1 MVRELIDLFN
11 RPNRPFDLD
20 CPTLTV
26 TKYYEETGFVGTMAK
41 LIPRQ
46 SKLRQCQAWIGLS
59 TACPLCLMLKHGCS
73 QQRHLSFGDMWYF
86 RDRAQF
92 LPAEEGSENLHTPS
106 HIDCAAGLS
115 FGTAAQ
121 GWMNRHPPSIAF
133 VAPTCALRTRRPA
146 YYHCGYS
153 GGWSARFQTSRAGR
167 ERGVTGAWHRRAPL
181 AAERRREVSPAAFEE
196 GSQSVHYRMSDYDE
210 GQLVRYLTVRIPM
223 RARTV

>member
-1 MVRELIDLFN
+1 MRAIRGSVLSGFKSSAPFLQPRFRLVAYRGIRMVRELIDLFN

-26 TKYYEETGFVGTMAK
+26 TKYYEETGFVGTMVK

-46 SKLRQCQAWIGLS
+46 SKQRQRQVWIGLS
-59 TACPLCLMLKHGCS
+59 TACPLCLMLKHRCS

-86 RDRAQF
+86 RYRAQF

-121 GWMNRHPPSIAF
+121 GWMNRHPPSIAS
-133 VAPTCALRTRRPA
+133 VAPTRALRTRRPA
-146 YYHCGYS
+146 YYHCG
-153 GGWSARFQTSRAGR
+153 
-167 ERGVTGAWHRRAPL
+167 
-181 AAERRREVSPAAFEE
+181 
-196 GSQSVHYRMSDYDE
+196 
-210 GQLVRYLTVRIPM
+210 
-223 RARTV
+223 